1 MFVTE
6 PWWLQ
11 TYIVFTQGAEKFFLV
26 DQMWQHICFLMKG
39 NIELKKPA
47 FHMLGK
53 CEADR
58 ARQSK
63 MFEGTYVI
71 IGVLA

>member
-1 MFVTE
+1 
-6 PWWLQ
+6 
-11 TYIVFTQGAEKFFLV
+11 
-26 DQMWQHICFLMKG
+26 MWQHICFLMKG

-71 IGVLA
+71 IGILA